1 MTVSE
6 ELQQLID
13 NPATDDAARD
23 TMQRALHAMK
33 AMADQIGRQQEMA
46 GKYARK
52 VNQHNEAALTALI
65 GLNHMLRME
74 APENFQSA
82 WSSLWVG
89 SASRFSSASF
99 TKSQKL
105 CSPSFSPESA
115 LSTTRTVRGYR
126 ECFIASLTLSRALF
140 SVTKT
145 LGLM

>member
-74 APENFQSA
+74 APENFQSDEVEA
-82 WSSLWVG
+82 AARAVMATGGKPQFITSLITG
-89 SASRFSSASF
+89 LQASMEL
-99 TKSQKL
+99 K
-105 CSPSFSPESA
+105 
-115 LSTTRTVRGYR
+115 
-126 ECFIASLTLSRALF
+126 
-140 SVTKT
+140 
-145 LGLM
+145 